1 MAPHKEDWDFYRS
14 YDRSRSSSPEPSVQ
28 HLKVLPAD
36 FARPSWI
43 TEKYYVYALGVAH
56 YITEEQVQEINKMKL
71 KQDAEMKKLLREVDD
86 DYVLQSDE
94 EWATEEDIKKVEEE
108 FAAVSYT
115 HLTLPTNREV

>member
-1 MAPHKEDWDFYRS
+1 MGKEDWDFYRS
-14 YDRSRSSSPEPSVQ
+14 YDRSRSPSPEPSVQ

-71 KQDAEMKKLLREVDD
+71 KQN
-86 DYVLQSDE
+86 E
-94 EWATEEDIKKVEEE
+94 EIKKAIREAFLDSEYGLTDEDVDKIKENFADDLDE
-108 FAAVSYT
+108 FIKSIIKV
-115 HLTLPTNREV
+115 